1 MLFVSFV
8 VNFLSQT
15 NRMPTQYLS
24 LLGAVAPVFII
35 IAAGF
40 AFRRTGLLTAE
51 ADCGLL
57 RLSINVLYPCLIL
70 DAVLGNP
77 ALEKMGN
84 VLLPP
89 AVGFATALLGYGLCI
104 VGARFLPLDEKQART
119 FAFTAG
125 MYNYGYIP
133 IPLVQKFF
141 DRDTMGVL
149 FTHNLGVEI
158 AFWTVGLLILTRG
171 SSEKGGWRHLLNA
184 PVFAIVIAVTL
195 NFCGGHEWLPPFFL
209 TTMHMLGQSYVPL
222 VLVLTGATFA
232 DQLPKNPFHI
242 ADVVTFAGCALRML
256 ILPALFL
263 LIARFLPC
271 SVELKRIIVVQAA
284 MPAAMLPVILAK
296 HYGGDADTA
305 LKIVFSTG
313 LLSLFTIPLWMR
325 IGFHFVGI

>member
-1 MLFVSFV
+1 M
-8 VNFLSQT
+8 T
-15 NRMPTQYLS
+15 AYLG

-40 AFRRTGLLTAE
+40 AIRRTGLLTTE
-51 ADCGLL
+51 ADSSLL
-57 RLSINVLYPCLIL
+57 KLSINILYPCLIL
-70 DAVLGNP
+70 DKVLGNP

-89 AVGFATALLGYGLCI
+89 AVGFATAVLGYILCI
-104 VGARFLPLDEKQART
+104 VGARYLPLDQKQART

-141 DRDTMGVL
+141 DRETMGVL

-158 AFWTVGLLILTRG
+158 AFWTAGLFILTRG
-171 SSEKGGWRHLLNA
+171 SSEKGGWRNLLSA
-184 PVFAIVIAVTL
+184 PVFAIVIAVVL
-195 NFCGGHEWLPPFFL
+195 NFYGAHEWLPSWL
-209 TTMHMLGQSYVPL
+209 LISAQMLGQSYVPL
-222 VLVLTGATFA
+222 ILVLTGATFA
-232 DQLPKNPFHI
+232 DQLPKNPIHI
-242 ADVVTFAGCALRML
+242 ADIVTVAGCALRML

-271 SVELKRIIVVQAA
+271 SAELKRIIVIQAA

-305 LKIVFSTG
+305 LKIVFSTV
-313 LLSLFTIPLWMR
+313 LISLFTIPLWMR

>member
-1 MLFVSFV
+1 M
-8 VNFLSQT
+8 T
-15 NRMPTQYLS
+15 AYLG

-40 AFRRTGLLTAE
+40 AIRRTGLLTTE
-51 ADCGLL
+51 ADSSLL
-57 RLSINVLYPCLIL
+57 KLSINILYPCLIL
-70 DAVLGNP
+70 DKVLGNP

-89 AVGFATALLGYGLCI
+89 AVGFATAVLGYILCI
-104 VGARFLPLDEKQART
+104 VGARYLPLDQKQART

-141 DRDTMGVL
+141 DRETMGVL

-158 AFWTVGLLILTRG
+158 AFWTVGLFILTRG
-171 SSEKGGWRHLLNA
+171 SSEKGGWRNLLSA
-184 PVFAIVIAVTL
+184 PVFAIVIAVVL
-195 NFCGGHEWLPPFFL
+195 NFYGAHEWLPSWL
-209 TTMHMLGQSYVPL
+209 LISAQMLGQSYVPL
-222 VLVLTGATFA
+222 ILVLTGATFA
-232 DQLPKNPFHI
+232 DQLPKNPIHI
-242 ADVVTFAGCALRML
+242 ADIVTVAGCALRML

-271 SVELKRIIVVQAA
+271 SAELKRIIVIQAA

-305 LKIVFSTG
+305 LKIVFSTV
-313 LLSLFTIPLWMR
+313 LISLFTIPLWMR